1 MSTYKS
7 GDFMRYVNGLLEP
20 EITTLN
26 EMYRNAP
33 VHRLRQRAHIILM
46 SNKKLTI
53 NEIALVTELDRDTIT
68 ATIVAWET
76 IGIIGLYDGKRS
88 GRPSI
93 YTDEE
98 KEFIQLKIEEE
109 PRQLKAVTAEVT
121 ALTGKSSSVH
131 TIKRGGPGCLDNLA
145 AKLNNPQL

>member
-1 MSTYKS
+1 MK
-7 GDFMRYVNGLLEP
+7 YVKDLLEP

-46 SNKKLTI
+46 SNRRIAI
-53 NEIALVTELDRDTIT
+53 NEIALATDLDRDTIS

-76 IGIIGLYDGKRS
+76 IGIIGLYDAKRS

-93 YTDEE
+93 YTDDE
-98 KEFIQLKIEEE
+98 KVFIQRKIEEE
-109 PRQLKAVTAEVT
+109 PRQIKAVTAEIST
-121 ALTGKSSSVH
+121 LTGKASSIH
-131 TIKRGGPGCLDNLA
+131 TIKRV
-145 AKLNNPQL
+145 AKQKGMRWKRLKKR

>member
-93 YTDEE
+93 YTEEE
-98 KEFIQLKIEEE
+98 KDFIQLKIEEE
-109 PRQLKAVTAEVT
+109 PRQLKTVTAEVM
-121 ALTGKSSSVH
+121 ALTGKASSVH
-131 TIKRGGPGCLDNLA
+131 TIKRV
-145 AKLNNPQL
+145 AKQKGMLWKRLKKR